1 MAEKNENEKRNITVF
16 GEETEFDGV
25 LEFSDRLVITGKFSG
40 KINAHSGDLEIAKN
54 AVCKVDKIDAN
65 SIIIAGGDV
74 NGDMNAAERVEICS
88 GSKVIGN
95 ITTAKIRI
103 ANNVEFSGDVSM
115 LDKEPDIDLFSVVS
129 SEFKQA
135 LVVHADVVK

>member
-54 AVCKVDKIDAN
+54 AVCRVDKIDAN

-103 ANNVEFSGDVSM
+103 AKDGELSGDVRM
-115 LDKEPDIDLFSVVS
+115 HGKEPDVDLFSVAS
-129 SEFKQA
+129 AEYKQA
-135 LVVHADVVK
+135 MIIHSDVIK